1 MNCEEIKNL
10 LPDFDE
16 GALSPITV
24 YAIEHHLKICE
35 ACTQE
40 LEQIRELYR
49 ALSDNNLQQPSNS
62 LRENFNKMLSEEMD
76 KKESVPEK
84 SMKAKIIT
92 MPWKAYAWRAAAA
105 IAIFSLGIFF
115 GERWKTGGTKTDPD
129 EIATLKKDV
138 NEVKEMLMFN
148 QLKEESASARIKA
161 VNYVDEMPNPNHKVL
176 NALINTLNYDKNVNV
191 RLASLYSL
199 AKFTDVPLVRDSL
212 VNSLSKQTEPV
223 IQVVLINLL
232 SEKKETKAIKP
243 IQDIIS
249 NASTLKEVKQAALKG
264 LKSI

>member
-24 YAIEHHLKICE
+24 YAMQDHLKTCE
-35 ACTQE
+35 SCTQE

-49 ALSDNNLQQPSNS
+49 ALSDNNLQQPSAS
-62 LRENFNKMLSEEMD
+62 LRENFNKMLDEEMEKQKTD
-76 KKESVPEK
+76 PEK
-84 SMKAKIIT
+84 KVKAKIIS
-92 MPWKAYAWRAAAA
+92 MPWRSYTWRAAAA

-115 GERWKTGGTKTDPD
+115 GKKWKHGADKPD
-129 EIATLKKDV
+129 SNEIASLKKDV

-161 VNYVDEMPNPNHKVL
+161 VNYVDEMPNPNQKVL

-199 AKFTDVPLVRDSL
+199 AKFTDLPLVRDSL
-212 VNSLSKQTEPV
+212 VSSLSKQTEPV

-249 NASTLKEVKQAALKG
+249 NSNTLKEVKAVAVKS
-264 LKSI
+264 LKSL

>member
-16 GALSPITV
+16 GTLSSITM
-24 YAIEHHLKICE
+24 YAMQDHLKTCK

-40 LEQIRELYR
+40 LEEIRELYR
-49 ALSDNNLQQPSNS
+49 ALSDSNLQQPGAS
-62 LRENFNKMLSEEMD
+62 LRENFNKMLNEEME
-76 KKESVPEK
+76 KQESNPVK
-84 SMKAKIIT
+84 SIKPKIIT
-92 MPWKAYAWRAAAA
+92 MPWKSYAWRAAVAV
-105 IAIFSLGIFF
+105 AIFSLGIFF
-115 GERWKTGGTKTDPD
+115 GKRWKPGADKTDPN
-129 EIATLKKDV
+129 EIASLKKDV

-161 VNYVDEMPNPNHKVL
+161 VNYVDEMPNPNQKVL

-199 AKFTDVPLVRDSL
+199 AKFTDLPLVRDSL

-232 SEKKETKAIKP
+232 SEKKETKAKKT

-249 NASTLKEVKQAALKG
+249 NSNTLKEVKQVALKS
-264 LKSI
+264 LKSL